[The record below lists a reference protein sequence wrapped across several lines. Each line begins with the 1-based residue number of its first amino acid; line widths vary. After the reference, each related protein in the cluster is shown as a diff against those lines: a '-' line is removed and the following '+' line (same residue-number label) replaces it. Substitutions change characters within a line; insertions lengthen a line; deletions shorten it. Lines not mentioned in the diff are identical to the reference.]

1 MKLTCKREWF
11 VHNYTAG
18 WGWSIFDESNNRI
31 GVMSS
36 KAAAREIVKR
46 WGAYDILAEA
56 IREHIHQ
63 RRFVDGLRAD
73 QLVGLEQ
80 ALAVC
85 EKENDNDRA

>member
-1 MKLTCKREWF
+1 MKLKVERDSTNTVACIPDWLVVDE
-11 VHNYTAG
+11 AG
-18 WGWSIFDESNNRI
+18 SVVAACDCESD
-31 GVMSS
+31 
-36 KAAAREIVKR
+36 AREIVRR
-46 WGAYDILAEA
+46 WKAYDILAEA